1 MLNDILLM
9 MADTKFNIE
18 YVAHLARIKLT
29 EEEKVKFG
37 AQLST
42 ILNYME
48 KLREL
53 DVSGVEPT
61 SHPMPMLNV
70 MRPDTPERG
79 LDHSEAMKNAPLA
92 SNDLFIVPK
101 IVE

>member
-1 MLNDILLM
+1 

-29 EEEKVKFG
+29 DEEKTKFG
-37 AQLST
+37 AQLTT

-53 DVSGVEPT
+53 DVTGVEPT
-61 SHPMPMLNV
+61 SHPMPLLNV
-70 MRPDTPERG
+70 MRPDEPQPG
-79 LDHSEAMKNAPLA
+79 LAHAEAMQNAPLA
-92 SNDLFIVPK
+92 NNDLFIVPK

>member
-1 MLNDILLM
+1 MG
-9 MADTKFNIE
+9 DTKFNIE
-18 YVAHLARIKLT
+18 YVAHLARVKLT
-29 EEEKVKFG
+29 DEEKAKFG
-37 AQLST
+37 AQLTT

-61 SHPMPMLNV
+61 SHPMPLLNV
-70 MRPDTPERG
+70 MRPDTPQPG
-79 LDHSEAMKNAPLA
+79 LDHSDAMKNAPLA